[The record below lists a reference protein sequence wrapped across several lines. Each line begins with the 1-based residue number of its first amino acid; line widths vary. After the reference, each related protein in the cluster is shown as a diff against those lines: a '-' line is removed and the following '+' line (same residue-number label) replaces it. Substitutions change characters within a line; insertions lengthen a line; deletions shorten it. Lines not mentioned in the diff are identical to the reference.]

1 MKKKSK
7 GFMLLE
13 TLIVSVSISGILIYL
28 YMQFSTVNDSYHKSF
43 KYNSV
48 ESLYKNADIKENII
62 LNGLDQIYT
71 DADNNIFVDLSGCQ
85 STYFNNNAYC
95 KELYNI
101 LDVKTVLLTKGDITQ
116 INNSMKTTQNI
127 NKYSETIRNFMEK
140 IAASDSDYQLIVEYN
155 DNHVAAIDIKR

>member
-1 MKKKSK
+1 
-7 GFMLLE
+7 MLLE

-71 DADNNIFVDLSGCQ
+71 DADNNIFVDLKS
-85 STYFNNNAYC
+85 AA
-95 KELYNI
+95 
-101 LDVKTVLLTKGDITQ
+101 KGRSYYT
-116 INNSMKTTQNI
+116 INN
-127 NKYSETIRNFMEK
+127 R
-140 IAASDSDYQLIVEYN
+140 IVKS
-155 DNHVAAIDIKR
+155 AFL